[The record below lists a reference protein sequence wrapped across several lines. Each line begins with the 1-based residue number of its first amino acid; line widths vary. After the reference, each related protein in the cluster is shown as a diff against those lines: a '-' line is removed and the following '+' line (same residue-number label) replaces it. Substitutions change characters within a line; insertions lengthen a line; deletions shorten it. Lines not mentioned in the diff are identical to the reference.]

1 MVEVAP
7 ASDGGGNGGS
17 GGGDNGGDA
26 KGNGGDAKGDG
37 GDAEGNGGNAEGKGG
52 DAEGNGGKS
61 DGGGGTAIGRI
72 STAAPPRNG
81 RGEESADPR
90 KTISTPIDNRT
101 ATEMT
106 TIRVIVGISERAGA
120 QFASHSGHGED
131 IHRTR

>member
-1 MVEVAP
+1 VVEVAP

-37 GDAEGNGGNAEGKGG
+37 GDAEGNGGNAEG
-52 DAEGNGGKS
+52 NGGKS
-61 DGGGGTAIGRI
+61 DGGGIAIGRT

-90 KTISTPIDNRT
+90 KTISTPIKNRT

-106 TIRVIVGISERAGA
+106 TTRVIVGISERAGA